1 MELELKRSATFLAAY
16 VERDHQVVDDL
27 FHLKRSSKKSWH
39 IPTHTILRL
48 DCLQE
53 NTKFDFRDIARG
65 GPDHSRFSVGA
76 HLMIKSLYPDL
87 DQGVPKNGSSN
98 THDVLPDLN
107 IGKNE

>member
-16 VERDHQVVDDL
+16 VERDHQVVEDL

>member
-1 MELELKRSATFLAAY
+1 MELELKSSATFLAAY
-16 VERDHQVVDDL
+16 VERDQQVVDDL

>member
-39 IPTHTILRL
+39 IPTCAILRL
-48 DCLQE
+48 GCLKE
-53 NTKFDFRDIARG
+53 NTKFDFSDIARG
-65 GPDHSRFSVGA
+65 GPGHSCFSVGA
-76 HLMIKSLYPDL
+76 HLMIKSLCPDL

-98 THDVLPDLN
+98 SHDVLPDIN